1 MKLYYL
7 TGACPLVTQIVLEWM
22 GLSYEAESVERDAL
36 KQPDFLKLNPL
47 GSVPVLKDGDLV
59 LTQTVAILEY
69 LNELHPDAG
78 LHGADIVERTEVR
91 RWLNFANSDLHRTFA
106 MMFGVQAYTD
116 DADIQKL
123 LLDKT
128 SERLSF
134 LFGIVDEQL
143 EGKDWI
149 AGKRSIADPYL
160 YVVGLWARIKK
171 IDLQGMDNLK
181 KFMERMDADPGAQ
194 AALKKQGLA

>member
-22 GLSYEAESVERDAL
+22 GLSYETDSVERDAL
-36 KQPDFLKLNPL
+36 KQPDFLQLNPL

-91 RWLNFANSDLHRTFA
+91 RWLNFANSDLHRTFS

-116 DADIQKL
+116 DADIQNL
-123 LLDKT
+123 LLEKT
-128 SERLSF
+128 SERLRF
-134 LFGIVDEQL
+134 
-143 EGKDWI
+143 
-149 AGKRSIADPYL
+149 
-160 YVVGLWARIKK
+160 
-171 IDLQGMDNLK
+171 
-181 KFMERMDADPGAQ
+181 
-194 AALKKQGLA
+194 